1 MQSKLCVIII
11 VIFLFCGISF
21 AQNKS
26 QEGKFYPDGHGGKV
40 YFPLGDISFADEVI
54 SFKKGNPSASEK
66 DSNPK
71 EALGIPNY
79 DDDKDKNYVTLGCGG
94 TLILRFGDNT
104 LVDVKG
110 PDLYVFEI
118 GPDIEPTSL
127 SISKDGKSWLE
138 IGRISGGKATV
149 DIVEY
154 VDADEVFH
162 YVKLTD
168 LKSVCGSAYPGSDID
183 AVGAIGSGIR
193 VSLNSSVLFDFGQFT
208 LKPGAKEEL
217 HNLALTM
224 KQFLEA
230 TILIEGHTDN
240 IGSQQSNQ
248 ILSEKRAHAVKDYMV
263 VEESLK
269 HFTFI
274 SRGYGES
281 RSIAS
286 NDTEEGRQKNRRVE
300 IMILPKRAQRQPH
313 SRSPK
318 TQREL
323 MLPEKWTTNWGAMEL
338 KQSGNEVTG
347 RYSED
352 NGEVFGNLTQKN
364 VLEGYWVEDASSQ
377 RCTKPLHGRYYW
389 GRIRM
394 VFGTNFRSFSAV
406 WGYCEEEPSK
416 TDWTGQAQE

>member
-1 MQSKLCVIII
+1 MKSNLCAIII

-21 AQNKS
+21 AQNQS
-26 QEGKFYPDGHGGKV
+26 QEGKDYPDGHGGKV
-40 YFPLGDISFADEVI
+40 HFPLGDISFADEVML
-54 SFKKGNPSASEK
+54 FKKGDPSAYEE

-79 DDDKDKNYVTLGCGG
+79 DVNKDKNFVTLGCEG
-94 TLILRFGDNT
+94 TLILRFVDNA
-104 LVDVKG
+104 LVDVEG

-118 GPDIEPTSL
+118 GGNIEPTSL

-138 IGRISGGKATV
+138 IGRISGGKAAV
-149 DIVEY
+149 DIGEY
-154 VDADEVFH
+154 VDADEAFH

-168 LKSVCGSAYPGSDID
+168 LKSACGGAYPGSDID

-193 VSLNSSVLFDFGQFT
+193 VSLSSSVLFDFGQFT
-208 LKPGAKEEL
+208 LKPEAKEAL
-217 HNLALTM
+217 HNVALTM
-224 KQFLEA
+224 KNFREP

-240 IGSQQSNQ
+240 VGSPQSNQ

-263 VEESLK
+263 AEESFK
-269 HFTFI
+269 HLTLI

-281 RSIAS
+281 RPIAS
-286 NDTEEGRQKNRRVE
+286 NDTEEGREKNRRVE
-300 IMILPKRAQRQPH
+300 IMILPQRTERQSH
-313 SRSPK
+313 SRRPK
-318 TQREL
+318 PQGEI
-323 MLPEKWTTNWGAMEL
+323 MLPERWTTNWGTMEL

-364 VLEGYWVEDASSQ
+364 VIEGYWIEDASSR
-377 RCTKPLHGRYYW
+377 RCTKALHDRYHW
-389 GRIRM
+389 GRFRM
-394 VFGTNFRSFSAV
+394 EFEQDLMSFSAV